1 MRGWQWWHLIL
12 ISRVS
17 RILFA
22 RSVKHYYSDDE
33 RPALRFVGPCKRFCP
48 VKSICQSWRKFS
60 LFGQLMWELT
70 QPPHVTTKHPSSLL
84 MEPPEGHDKISVLNK

>member
-17 RILFA
+17 GILFA
-22 RSVKHYYSDDE
+22 RSVKNYYSDDE
-33 RPALRFVGPCKRFCP
+33 RPSLGFVGPCKRFCP
-48 VKSICQSWRKFS
+48 VKSICQSWRKVS

-70 QPPHVTTKHPSSLL
+70 QPPHVTKCSQSVPVHFSVNLQR
-84 MEPPEGHDKISVLNK
+84 DKT